1 MSVTLDQI
9 YEEVKTTREILTGN
23 GDPDKGLIVRHVRLE
38 ERQEN
43 FKDDVSDIKQDI
55 GDFRDEFK
63 EYAKTMTNRRSNP
76 NAKILGVVP
85 KRVVENVW
93 MWVVRGTIFTVISGL
108 SWIGCNNEAI
118 SKLMDLI
125 K

>member
-43 FKDDVSDIKQDI
+43 FKEDVSEIKQDI

-63 EYAKTMTNRRSNP
+63 EYAKTMTNRRSSNG
-76 NAKILGVVP
+76 KILGVLP
-85 KRVVENVW
+85 KKVAETVW
-93 MWVVRGTIFTVISGL
+93 MWVVRSSIIVVVYGV
-108 SWIGCNNEAI
+108 SWMGCNNEAI
-118 SKLMDLI
+118 SKLMDIL

>member
-43 FKDDVSDIKQDI
+43 FKEDVNDIKQDI

-63 EYAKTMTNRRSNP
+63 EYAKTMTNRRSSNG
-76 NAKILGVVP
+76 KILGVLP
-85 KRVVENVW
+85 KKVAETVW
-93 MWVVRGTIFTVISGL
+93 MWVVRSSIIVVVYGV
-108 SWIGCNNEAI
+108 SWMGCNNEAI
-118 SKLMDLI
+118 SKLMDIL